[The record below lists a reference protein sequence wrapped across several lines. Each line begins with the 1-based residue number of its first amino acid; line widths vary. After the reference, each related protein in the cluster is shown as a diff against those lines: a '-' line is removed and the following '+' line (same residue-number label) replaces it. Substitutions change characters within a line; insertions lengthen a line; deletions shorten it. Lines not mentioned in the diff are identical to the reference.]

1 MQKHIFKR
9 DILQTGNLIYQCNQL
24 MILQRS
30 LDNAISGL
38 FDYRIWIG
46 IHSESEPKVNPIHIR
61 DA

>member
-30 LDNAISGL
+30 LDNAI
-38 FDYRIWIG
+38 
-46 IHSESEPKVNPIHIR
+46 
-61 DA
+61 